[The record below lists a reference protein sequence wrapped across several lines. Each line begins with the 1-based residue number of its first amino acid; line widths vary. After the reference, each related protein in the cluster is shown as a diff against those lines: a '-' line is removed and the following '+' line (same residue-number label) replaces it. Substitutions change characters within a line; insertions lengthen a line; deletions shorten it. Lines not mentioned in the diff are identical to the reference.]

1 MRRGAITRESVL
13 KALAE
18 HDELGRVA
26 FLAKYGF
33 GEARSYVL
41 VHEEQEYDSKAVA
54 GVAHKWDQ
62 GRALAPD
69 EFSGGKDHAAVWLK
83 RVGFQVRAI
92 KNPDWARD
100 EIILACHLVM
110 VNNWKGLDAQDSR
123 VVELSALLQLF
134 PIHAEAER
142 NEKFRNPNGV
152 ARKTFDIAT
161 RHPDYQGKP
170 TNGGA
175 LDGAVLHEFLARP
188 QEMTEAARLI
198 RQGIATG
205 ELQSLPPA
213 EEEFDD
219 DCSAPEGRL
228 LMRRHRARERNQG
241 LRKKKIASVLQRGGR
256 LTCKACGF
264 DFEEVYG
271 DRGAGYIEC
280 HHIVPLHE
288 AGEGRTK
295 LSDLALICAN
305 CHRMI
310 HRRAP
315 WPTPSELRLSIEQRR
330 DASSRVPG
338 TVGHQRSS
346 ADEQF
351 HVHNPTLR

>member
-1 MRRGAITRESVL
+1 MRTGAITRESVL
-13 KALAE
+13 KAVAE
-18 HDELGRVA
+18 HDELGREA
-26 FLAKYGF
+26 FLTKYGF
-33 GEARSYVL
+33 GEAQSYVL
-41 VHEEQEYDSKAVA
+41 VHEGNKYDSKAIA

-62 GRALAPD
+62 GRALGPK
-69 EFSGGKDHAAVWLK
+69 EFSGGKDHAAAWLK
-83 RVGFQVRAI
+83 RVGFQVKEI
-92 KNPDWARD
+92 NNPDWARD

-110 VNNWKGLDAQDSR
+110 QNDWKGLDAKDGR
-123 VVELSALLQLF
+123 VVELSTLLQLL

-175 LDGAVLHEFLARP
+175 LDVAVLHEFLARP

-205 ELQSLPPA
+205 ELRSLAPTQD
-213 EEEFDD
+213 EEFDD
-219 DCSAPEGRL
+219 DYSAPEGRL
-228 LMRRHRARERNQG
+228 LMRRHRARERNKA
-241 LRKKKIASVLQRGGR
+241 LRKKKVASVLRRGGQ
-256 LTCKACGF
+256 LACEACGF
-264 DFEEVYG
+264 DFEKVYG

-280 HHIVPLHE
+280 HHVVPLHE

-295 LSDLALICAN
+295 LNDLALICAN

-315 WPTPSELRLSIEQRR
+315 WPTPAELRASIAQRQG
-330 DASSRVPG
+330 VNG
-338 TVGHQRSS
+338 TVGHQRSP
-346 ADEQF
+346 ADE
-351 HVHNPTLR
+351 HVPCPTRAR

>member
-18 HDELGRVA
+18 HDDLGRDA

-33 GEARSYVL
+33 EGARSYVL
-41 VHEEQEYDSKAVA
+41 VHEGREYDSKAVA
-54 GVAHKWDQ
+54 GVAHKWEQ
-62 GRALAPD
+62 GQALMPT
-69 EFSGGKDHAAVWLK
+69 EFSGGRDQAAAWLK
-83 RVGFQVRAI
+83 RVGFQVKAI

-100 EIILACHLVM
+100 EIILACRLVM
-110 VNNWKGLDAQDSR
+110 ENDWKGLDAQDSR
-123 VVELSALLQLF
+123 VVELSALLQLI

-161 RHPDYQGKP
+161 RHPAYQGKP
-170 TNGGA
+170 TNGGT
-175 LDGAVLHEFLARP
+175 LDVAVLHEFLARP
-188 QEMTEAARLI
+188 EEMAEAARLI

-205 ELQSLPPA
+205 ELQSLAPT
-213 EEEFDD
+213 EDEEFGDD
-219 DCSAPEGRL
+219 YSAPEGRL
-228 LMRRHRARERNQG
+228 LMRRHRARERNRG
-241 LRKKKIASVLQRGGR
+241 LRKKKIASVLQRDGR
-256 LTCKACGF
+256 LACEACGF

-280 HHIVPLHE
+280 HHVLPLHV

-295 LSDLALICAN
+295 LGDLALICSN

-315 WPTPSELRLSIEQRR
+315 WSTPGELRASIEQKHAADWRAAKVLAQPRR
-330 DASSRVPG
+330 AAG
-338 TVGHQRSS
+338 
-346 ADEQF
+346 EQMP
-351 HVHNPTLR
+351 NR